1 MALRPLVRV
10 WLLLVILAVV
20 GGCGSNGVTPSD
32 PGDTSLIGKIREYV
46 GDGHGGTKAWP
57 ASLPSPAAADHASRL
72 PYRLEYG
79 LAPRE
84 DRIRRRKISWY
95 ALPPTTVGAHPGAP
109 VITLQPTANE
119 DSDLFVLEGRG
130 AYYWD
135 GADSIGYSIRLPS
148 PEPDQVA
155 SGYAPDWVAFDT
167 GPTRGEP
174 TAQIA
179 VYGTPGDPPLRHYR
193 IESDWAWELQVNG
206 SSLRQAVAQY
216 NSDWNFFEATSG
228 VHYTVHMTA
237 HSGDPDIFVYQ
248 DESTEFVD
256 SDTGVGNA
264 SIGFTA
270 GATCRHYIRAYGFA
284 PANNDPEVWVTSP

>member
-1 MALRPLVRV
+1 VALRQFAHVA
-10 WLLLVILAVV
+10 LLLAIVAVI
-20 GGCGSNGVTPSD
+20 GGCGSDGVLPSD
-32 PGDTSLIGKIREYV
+32 PGDVPLTGKIQEYV

-57 ASLPSPAAADHASRL
+57 ALLPRPAADQASRL

-79 LAPRE
+79 LTPKE
-84 DRIRRRKISWY
+84 NRIRRHRVNWY
-95 ALPPTTVGAHPGAP
+95 ELPPTTVGAHPGAP

-119 DSDLFVLEGRG
+119 DSDLFVIEGRG

-135 GADSIGYSIRLPS
+135 GADSIAYSTRLPS
-148 PEPDQVA
+148 PTPDQVA
-155 SGYAPDWVAFDT
+155 GGYAPDWVAFDT
-167 GPTRGEP
+167 GATSGAP
-174 TAQIA
+174 TAEIA
-179 VYGTPGDPPLRHYR
+179 VYGLPGDPVFRYYR

-206 SSLRQAVAQY
+206 PSLRQAVAQY

-228 VHYTVHMTA
+228 VQYTVHMTA
-237 HSGDPDIFVYQ
+237 HNGDPDIYVYQ

-256 SDTGVGNA
+256 SDARIGGA
-264 SIGFTA
+264 SITFTA